1 MRRSLA
7 GVALAVTSMVALS
20 FLIPLAALVMSL
32 VKEQGVTAAE
42 QRAAA
47 LAPVLTLTTDPAALR
62 ESAASLDASEHLVV
76 HLPGSGALG
85 SSKAPAALLERAQRG
100 RESISQEVPGGWICL
115 QPVVLPG
122 DEVAVIENFVPEA
135 ELTRGVKESW
145 AVMFF
150 LAVGLIA
157 GSVLVADRL
166 GAKVVRSSKRLAQA
180 SHALGRGDLDTRVD
194 PMGPR
199 ELRDAGVAFNAMAH
213 RMNELLAVERELVA
227 DLSHRLRTP
236 LTALHLASERMAGT
250 PESARVE
257 AAVDEL
263 EAELEAIIAAARTP
277 LAVGPMGQGML
288 GTEQPA
294 GRSPSRSAASGASGS
309 TRAPGSSGTSGA
321 SGPRCEAADVVRRR
335 TAFWTVLAAQQ
346 NRSCSLDLTQE
357 PTAVGLSDDDV
368 AAVVDALIGN
378 VFRHTAAGTPLG
390 VRVVRTAQA
399 VELVVEDG
407 GPGIPEPDR
416 ALSRGSSTGSTG
428 LGLDIAQRAANAT
441 GGTMRITRGPL
452 GGAHITVTFALAPQ
466 SPSGHRSR
474 MSRRR
479 GRKGGGPAGRT
490 LV

>member
-32 VKEQGVTAAE
+32 VKEQGVNAAE

-47 LAPVLTLTTDPAALR
+47 LAPVLTLTTDPNALR
-62 ESAASLDASEHLVV
+62 ESAASLDASDHLVV
-76 HLPGSGALG
+76 HLPGSGPLG
-85 SSKAPAALLERAQRG
+85 TSKAPEALLERAQQG
-100 RESISQEVPGGWICL
+100 RESISQEIPGGWICL

-122 DEVAVIENFVPEA
+122 DQVAVIENFVPEA
-135 ELTRGVKESW
+135 DLTRGVKESW
-145 AVMFF
+145 AVMLF
-150 LAVGLIA
+150 LAVGLVG

-180 SHALGRGDLDTRVD
+180 SHALGRGDLETRVD

-213 RMNELLAVERELVA
+213 RMTELLAVERELVA

-257 AAVDEL
+257 AAVGEL
-263 EAELEAIIAAARTP
+263 ETELQAIIAAARTP
-277 LAVGPMGQGML
+277 LALGPMGQGLL
-288 GTEQPA
+288 GTEPA
-294 GRSPSRSAASGASGS
+294 AGHATAGA
-309 TRAPGSSGTSGA
+309 GA

-335 TAFWTVLAAQQ
+335 TAFWTVLAEQQ
-346 NRSCSLDLTQE
+346 NRSCTLDLTRE
-357 PTAVGLSDDDV
+357 PTAVSLSDDDI

-378 VFRHTAAGTPLG
+378 IFRHTAPGTPFG
-390 VRVVRTAQA
+390 VQVVRTAQA

-428 LGLDIAQRAANAT
+428 LGLDIAQRAATAT
-441 GGTMRITRGPL
+441 GGALRIARGPL
-452 GGAHITVTFALAPQ
+452 GGAHITVTFALAP
-466 SPSGHRSR
+466 SAPTGRR
-474 MSRRR
+474 LRRPRTSRRR
-479 GRKGGGPAGRT
+479 PAWARGR
-490 LV
+490 

>member
-47 LAPVLTLTTDPAALR
+47 LAPVLTLTTDPDALR
-62 ESAASLDASEHLVV
+62 ESVASLDASEHLVV

-85 SSKAPAALLERAQRG
+85 TSKAPAALLERAQRG
-100 RESISQEVPGGWICL
+100 RESISQEIPDGWICL

-122 DEVAVIENFVPEA
+122 DEVAVIENFVPQA
-135 ELTRGVKESW
+135 ELTRGVRESW
-145 AVMFF
+145 AVMLF

-180 SHALGRGDLDTRVD
+180 SHALGQGDLDARVE

-257 AAVDEL
+257 AAVGEL
-263 EAELEAIIAAARTP
+263 ETELQAIIAAARTP

-288 GTEQPA
+288 GAEPPA
-294 GRSPSRSAASGASGS
+294 GRPAGGAGS
-309 TRAPGSSGTSGA
+309 

-335 TAFWTVLAAQQ
+335 TAFWTVLAGQQ

-378 VFRHTAAGTPLG
+378 VFRHTAAGTPFG

-428 LGLDIAQRAANAT
+428 LGLDIAQRAASAT
-441 GGTMRITRGPL
+441 GGTMRIARGPL
-452 GGAHITVTFALAPQ
+452 GGAHITVTFALAPPA
-466 SPSGHRSR
+466 PSGHRSR
-474 MSRRR
+474 ISRRR
-479 GRKGGGPAGRT
+479 GR
-490 LV
+490 

>member
-20 FLIPLAALVMSL
+20 FLIPLALLVMSL
-32 VKEQGVTAAE
+32 VKEQGVNAAE

-47 LAPVLTLTTDPAALR
+47 LAPVLTLTTDPYALR
-62 ESAASLDASEHLVV
+62 ESAASLDAAEHLVV

-85 SSKAPAALLERAQRG
+85 TSKAPAALLERAQQG
-100 RESISQEVPGGWICL
+100 RESISQEIPNGWICL

-122 DEVAVIENFVPEA
+122 DQVAVIENFVPEA

-145 AVMFF
+145 AVMLF
-150 LAVGLIA
+150 LAVGLVG

-180 SHALGRGDLDTRVD
+180 SQALGQGDLDTRVD
-194 PMGPR
+194 PMGPP
-199 ELRDAGVAFNAMAH
+199 ELRDAGIAFNAMAH
-213 RMNELLAVERELVA
+213 RMTELLAVERELVA

-257 AAVDEL
+257 AAVGEL
-263 EAELEAIIAAARTP
+263 ETELQAIIAAARTP
-277 LAVGPMGQGML
+277 LAVGPMGQGLL
-288 GTEQPA
+288 GTEPAA
-294 GRSPSRSAASGASGS
+294 GRASA
-309 TRAPGSSGTSGA
+309 GTGA

-335 TAFWTVLAAQQ
+335 TAFWSVLAEQQ
-346 NRSCSLDLTQE
+346 NRCCTLDLTQE
-357 PTAVGLSDDDV
+357 PTAVSLSDDDI

-378 VFRHTAAGTPLG
+378 IFRHTAPGTPFG
-390 VRVVRTAQA
+390 VQVVRTAQA

-428 LGLDIAQRAANAT
+428 LGLDIAQRAATAT
-441 GGTMRITRGPL
+441 GGSMRITRGPL
-452 GGAHITVTFALAPQ
+452 GGAHITVTFSLAA
-466 SPSGHRSR
+466 SAPSGRRLRRPRTS
-474 MSRRR
+474 SRRR
-479 GRKGGGPAGRT
+479 PAWARGR
-490 LV
+490 

>member
-32 VKEQGVTAAE
+32 VKDQGITAAE

-47 LAPVLTLTTDPAALR
+47 LAPVLTLTTDPSALR
-62 ESAASLDASEHLVV
+62 ESAASLDAAEHLVV
-76 HLPGSGALG
+76 HLPDAGVLG
-85 SSKAPAALLERAQRG
+85 SSKAPAELLERAQRG
-100 RESISQEVPGGWICL
+100 RESISREVPGGWICL

-122 DEVAVIENFVPEA
+122 DRVAVIENFVPEA
-135 ELTRGVKESW
+135 DLTRGVAESW
-145 AVMFF
+145 AVMTL
-150 LAVGLIA
+150 LAVGLIC

-180 SHALGRGDLDTRVD
+180 SRALGAGDLETRVE

-213 RMNELLAVERELVA
+213 RMTELLAVERELVA

-257 AAVDEL
+257 AAVGEL
-263 EAELEAIIAAARTP
+263 ETELRAIIAAARTP
-277 LAVGPMGQGML
+277 LAVGPMGQGLL
-288 GTEQPA
+288 GTEPAA
-294 GRSPSRSAASGASGS
+294 GRAGTGAGAAA
-309 TRAPGSSGTSGA
+309 A
-321 SGPRCEAADVVRRR
+321 GPRCEAAEVVRRR
-335 TAFWTVLAAQQ
+335 TAFWAVLAEQQ
-346 NRSCSLDLTQE
+346 DRRCCLDLTQE
-357 PTAVGLSDDDV
+357 PTGVGLSDDDV

-378 VFRHTAAGTPLG
+378 VFRHTPSGTPFA

-428 LGLDIAQRAANAT
+428 LGLDIAHRAATAT
-441 GGTMRITRGPL
+441 GGSMRLDRGPL
-452 GGAHITVTFALAPQ
+452 GGARITLAFALAAAPLAGRR
-466 SPSGHRSR
+466 PRI
-474 MSRRR
+474 SRRR
-479 GRKGGGPAGRT
+479 PARLRRG
-490 LV
+490 

>member
-47 LAPVLTLTTDPAALR
+47 LAPVLTLTTDPSALR

-76 HLPGSGALG
+76 HLPDSGPLG
-85 SSKAPAALLERAQRG
+85 SSKAPAPLLERAQKG
-100 RESISQEVPGGWICL
+100 RESISREVPGGWICL

-122 DEVAVIENFVPEA
+122 DRVAVIENFVPEE
-135 ELTRGVKESW
+135 ELTRGVMESW
-145 AVMFF
+145 AVMCF
-150 LAVGLIA
+150 LAVGLIG

-180 SHALGRGDLDTRVD
+180 SRALGQGDLDTRVE
-194 PMGPR
+194 PMGPE

-213 RMNELLAVERELVA
+213 RMTELLAVERELVA

-257 AAVDEL
+257 AAVGEL
-263 EAELEAIIAAARTP
+263 EAELRAIIAAARTP
-277 LAVGPMGQGML
+277 LSVGPMGQGML
-288 GTEQPA
+288 GAEGAAGRPA
-294 GRSPSRSAASGASGS
+294 GGAPE
-309 TRAPGSSGTSGA
+309 T
-321 SGPRCEAADVVRRR
+321 SGPRCEVAEVVRRR
-335 TAFWTVLAAQQ
+335 TAFWAVLAEQQ
-346 NRSCSLDLTQE
+346 DRSCSVDLTPE
-357 PTAVGLSDDDV
+357 ATAVSLSDDDI

-378 VFRHTAAGTPLG
+378 VFRHTAPGTPFG
-390 VRVVRTAQA
+390 VHVVRTAQA

-428 LGLDIAQRAANAT
+428 LGLDIAQRAGTAT
-441 GGTMRITRGPL
+441 GGSMRIGRSPL
-452 GGAHITVTFALAPQ
+452 GGAHITVTFALAAPAV
-466 SPSGHRSR
+466 SGRRSR
-474 MSRRR
+474 ISRRR
-479 GRKGGGPAGRT
+479 PARPRT
-490 LV
+490 R

>member
-20 FLIPLAALVMSL
+20 FLIPLALLVMSL
-32 VKEQGVTAAE
+32 VREQGVNAAE

-47 LAPVLTLTTDPAALR
+47 LAPVLTLTTDPYALR
-62 ESAASLDASEHLVV
+62 ESAASLDAAEHLVV

-85 SSKAPAALLERAQRG
+85 TSKAPAALLQRAQQG
-100 RESISQEVPGGWICL
+100 RESISQEIPNGWICL

-122 DEVAVIENFVPEA
+122 DQVAVIENFVPEA
-135 ELTRGVKESW
+135 ELTRGVRESW
-145 AVMFF
+145 AVMLF
-150 LAVGLIA
+150 LAVGLVG

-180 SHALGRGDLDTRVD
+180 SQALGQGDLDTRVD

-199 ELRDAGVAFNAMAH
+199 ELRDAGIAFNAMAH
-213 RMNELLAVERELVA
+213 RMTELLAVEREMVA

-257 AAVDEL
+257 AAVGEL
-263 EAELEAIIAAARTP
+263 ETELQAIIAAARTP
-277 LAVGPMGQGML
+277 LAVGPMGQGLL
-288 GTEQPA
+288 GTEPA
-294 GRSPSRSAASGASGS
+294 GGKAPAA
-309 TRAPGSSGTSGA
+309 TGA

-335 TAFWTVLAAQQ
+335 TAFWSVLAEQQ
-346 NRSCSLDLTQE
+346 NRCCTLDLTQE
-357 PTAVGLSDDDV
+357 PTAVSLSDDDI

-378 VFRHTAAGTPLG
+378 IFRHTAPGTPFG
-390 VRVVRTAQA
+390 VQVVRTAQA

-428 LGLDIAQRAANAT
+428 LGLDIAQRAATAT
-441 GGTMRITRGPL
+441 GGSMRITRGPL
-452 GGAHITVTFALAPQ
+452 GGAHITVTFALAP
-466 SPSGHRSR
+466 SAPSGRR
-474 MSRRR
+474 LRRPRGTSRRR
-479 GRKGGGPAGRT
+479 PAWQRSR
-490 LV
+490 

>member
-47 LAPVLTLTTDPAALR
+47 LAPVLTLTKDPAALR

-250 PESARVE
+250 AESARVE

-294 GRSPSRSAASGASGS
+294 GRSPSRSVASGASD
-309 TRAPGSSGTSGA
+309 
-321 SGPRCEAADVVRRR
+321 PRCEAADVVRRR

-428 LGLDIAQRAANAT
+428 LGLDIAQRAASAT

-452 GGAHITVTFALAPQ
+452 GGAQITVTFALAPP

-474 MSRRR
+474 ISRRR
-479 GRKGGGPAGRT
+479 GRKGSGPAGRAI
-490 LV
+490 V

>member
-47 LAPVLTLTTDPAALR
+47 LAPVLTLTTDPDALR
-62 ESAASLDASEHLVV
+62 ESVASLDAAEDLVV
-76 HLPGSGALG
+76 HLPDGEPLG
-85 SSKAPAALLERAQRG
+85 SSKAPANLLERAQQA
-100 RESISQEVPGGWICL
+100 RESISQEIPGGWICL

-122 DEVAVIENFVPEA
+122 DRVAVIENFVPDA

-145 AVMFF
+145 AVMAF
-150 LAVGLIA
+150 LAVGLVG

-166 GAKVVRSSKRLAQA
+166 GAKVVRSSKRLARA
-180 SHALGRGDLDTRVD
+180 SHALGQGDLDTRVD

-213 RMNELLAVERELVA
+213 RMTELLAVERELVA

-257 AAVDEL
+257 AAVGEL
-263 EAELEAIIAAARTP
+263 EAELRAIIAAARTP
-277 LAVGPMGQGML
+277 LAVGPMAQGLL
-288 GTEQPA
+288 GAEAPA
-294 GRSPSRSAASGASGS
+294 DRHSVGA
-309 TRAPGSSGTSGA
+309 GA
-321 SGPRCEAADVVRRR
+321 SGPRCETAEVVRRR
-335 TAFWTVLAAQQ
+335 TAFWTVLAEQQ

-357 PTAVGLSDDDV
+357 PTSIGLSEDDV

-378 VFRHTAAGTPLG
+378 IFRHTAPGTPFT
-390 VRVVRTAQA
+390 VHVVRTAQA

-407 GPGIPEPDR
+407 GPGIPDPDR

-428 LGLDIAQRAANAT
+428 LGLDIAQRAASAT
-441 GGTMRITRGPL
+441 GGSMRIGRGPL
-452 GGAHITVTFALAPQ
+452 GGARITVTFALAPPA
-466 SPSGHRSR
+466 PSARR
-474 MSRRR
+474 PRISRRR
-479 GRKGGGPAGRT
+479 PTRPRGR
-490 LV
+490 

>member
-1 MRRSLA
+1 M
-7 GVALAVTSMVALS
+7 TSMVALS

-47 LAPVLTLTTDPAALR
+47 LAPVLTLTTDPDALR
-62 ESAASLDASEHLVV
+62 ESAASLDAADHLVV

-85 SSKAPAALLERAQRG
+85 RSKAPTALLERAQRG
-100 RESISQEVPGGWICL
+100 RESISQEIPDGWICL

-145 AVMFF
+145 AVMLF

-166 GAKVVRSSKRLAQA
+166 GAKVVRSSKKLAQA
-180 SHALGRGDLDTRVD
+180 SHALGQGDLDTRVD

-199 ELRDAGVAFNAMAH
+199 ELRDAGIAFNTMAH

-257 AAVDEL
+257 AAVGEL
-263 EAELEAIIAAARTP
+263 ETELQAIIAAARTP

-288 GTEQPA
+288 GADGPA
-294 GRSPSRSAASGASGS
+294 LRPADTAATAAAG
-309 TRAPGSSGTSGA
+309 PG
-321 SGPRCEAADVVRRR
+321 CEAAEVVRRR
-335 TAFWTVLAAQQ
+335 TAFWTVLAGQQ

-357 PTAVGLSDDDV
+357 QTAVGLCEDDV

-378 VFRHTAAGTPLG
+378 VFRHTAAGTPFG

-428 LGLDIAQRAANAT
+428 LGLDIAQRAARAT

-452 GGAHITVTFALAPQ
+452 GGARITVTFALALPA
-466 SPSGHRSR
+466 PSGHRSR
-474 MSRRR
+474 ISRRR
-479 GRKGGGPAGRT
+479 KR
-490 LV
+490 